1 MDAKVFL
8 RSAFNYDRD
17 VVSLEN
23 GIAMD
28 PDEGVAKQSFKDEC
42 DINNIVAKFLK
53 TGQLP
58 ENVRMPQS
66 GDFTGITDFQTAMNM
81 VIEAQD
87 AFMAFPAEVRARFAN
102 DPQRMMDFLGDEN
115 NREEAIK
122 LGLVEK
128 PAEKTRDV
136 VQAVD
141 ELAAKMAGG
150 TPKP

>member
-1 MDAKVFL
+1 MDGNIFV
-8 RSAFNYDRD
+8 RSAFNYDSD
-17 VVSLEN
+17 KVSFET

-28 PDEGVAKQSFKDEC
+28 PEEGVAQQSFKEEC

-53 TGQLP
+53 TGELP

-87 AFMAFPAEVRARFAN
+87 AFMAFPADVRARFAN
-102 DPQRMMDFLGDEN
+102 DPQRMMDFLADES
-115 NREEAIK
+115 NRDEAIK

-136 VQAVD
+136 VAAVD
-141 ELAAKMAGG
+141 ELAAKLVA
-150 TPKP
+150 PKQ